1 MVQDLVLADELE
13 ALRGLTEDLAR
24 VEGECDALAEEL
36 PSEEDDAPESELTE
50 DEAAEKQ
57 EKLAALQ
64 KRQKA
69 LKKSVKEAEGA
80 LELATAEAMK
90 GLSDAQ
96 VHELLERKWIDPLV
110 EALEALPRKAVDEL
124 VAKIGGLKDKYGD
137 TYADVAQ
144 QISETE
150 RELDEMLGQLVGN
163 DFDMLGIAELRNL
176 LGGGRHD

>member
-1 MVQDLVLADELE
+1 
-13 ALRGLTEDLAR
+13 
-24 VEGECDALAEEL
+24 
-36 PSEEDDAPESELTE
+36 
-50 DEAAEKQ
+50 
-57 EKLAALQ
+57 
-64 KRQKA
+64 
-69 LKKSVKEAEGA
+69 VKEAEGA